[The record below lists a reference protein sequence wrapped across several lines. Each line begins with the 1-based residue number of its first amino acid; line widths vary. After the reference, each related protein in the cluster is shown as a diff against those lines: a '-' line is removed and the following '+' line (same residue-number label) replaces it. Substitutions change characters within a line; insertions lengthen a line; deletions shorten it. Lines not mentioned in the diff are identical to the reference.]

1 MTLVPETC
9 VWGAL
14 GGGAGVTKCLLPA
27 ALIARNGSALVA
39 AGGLAVALEAR
50 ARGLPVLLV
59 ASAARLSP
67 HGSAGAAAAAAAGLE
82 GSGGAQE
89 ALAAFQA
96 PPTGVLP
103 LEEAGAVGAVG
114 ALALA
119 AAASQGGGGACGS
132 PSVAVVNA
140 LFDVL
145 DAPLISLIVTNAGVA
160 APSGVWR
167 LCGEAYGT
175 ASS

>member
-1 MTLVPETC
+1 M
-9 VWGAL
+9 
-14 GGGAGVTKCLLPA
+14 
-27 ALIARNGSALVA
+27 A
-39 AGGLAVALEAR
+39 AGGLALALEAR

-67 HGSAGAAAAAAAGLE
+67 HGSAGAAAAAQAGGG
-82 GSGGAQE
+82 GSGGGAQHL

-96 PPTGVLP
+96 PPTAVLP
-103 LEEAGAVGAVG
+103 LEEAGAVGAAG

-119 AAASQGGGGACGS
+119 AAASQGEGGACGS
-132 PSVAVVNA
+132 PSVTVINA

-145 DAPLISLIVTNAGVA
+145 EAPLISLIVTNAGVA

-175 ASS
+175 AA